1 MAKLQKS
8 RNQQTVQEDAIV
20 KELLMELQAMEEWR
34 QCAVRWHQLMHQRCH
49 LESPVQYERLW
60 RRAPP
65 RPEESTHDH
74 RRSTQQSR
82 RRRLSHSR
90 V

>member
-8 RNQQTVQEDAIV
+8 RNQQTVQEDATV

-34 QCAVRWHQLMHQRCH
+34 QYAVRGHQLMHQRYH
-49 LESPVQYERLW
+49 LERPVQYERLW

-65 RPEESTHDH
+65 QPEEPTHDH
-74 RRSTQQSR
+74 HRGTHTR
-82 RRRLSHSR
+82 RRRRIPHSR